1 MTLHD
6 EGVVE
11 LWDLSSNFVFSES
24 DIGKNRALASAPKL
38 QDLNNSV
45 IVHTL
50 TTKLVKEQL
59 SEFEVYYPF
68 AYFLLSEYTSDVELH
83 VIIQKNTLEIAKGCD
98 SKIASVELEA
108 LIDFKLI
115 PFVFGCV
122 AGKTTQIEICL
133 YTACKIEN

>member
-1 MTLHD
+1 MFGFKVFVLTMFYFISPIPAAKNVILAGVKSVTLHD

-24 DIGKNRALASAPKL
+24 DVGKNRALSSAQKL

-59 SEFEVYYPF
+59 SEFQVY
-68 AYFLLSEYTSDVELH
+68 
-83 VIIQKNTLEIAKGCD
+83 
-98 SKIASVELEA
+98 
-108 LIDFKLI
+108 
-115 PFVFGCV
+115 
-122 AGKTTQIEICL
+122 
-133 YTACKIEN
+133 